1 MVSSPDF
8 SFCSKPSCISGRRE
22 KCFCWMCDIRYLIS
36 GFSCLLFSRCY
47 VACVHRFAL
56 APSLC
61 SFFTSARFQSCLVN
75 SHPPHVSHPLHAT
88 TLHTP
93 LNTAGSNSGI
103 KIEEKQTECG
113 NARLQHTNALDASN
127 KGRIG
132 YRCAGGHG
140 QGGFNAGSADEH
152 YKTFSL
158 GYGDVGGVGLL
169 FRLVWP
175 SGLGF
180 SVVFFDA
187 RAPRHR
193 SLTSR
198 SLGHLSPSS
207 SGW

>member
-1 MVSSPDF
+1 VLLLDVWYSLSHLWILLSSLL
-8 SFCSKPSCISGRRE
+8 SLLRCLCSPFRSRS
-22 KCFCWMCDIRYLIS
+22 LS
-36 GFSCLLFSRCY
+36 LLFL
-47 VACVHRFAL
+47 RFD
-56 APSLC
+56 
-61 SFFTSARFQSCLVN
+61 SFSVVPRQFS
-75 SHPPHVSHPLHAT
+75 PPHVSHPLHAT

-132 YRCAGGHG
+132 YGCAGGHG
-140 QGGFNAGSADEH
+140 QDGFNAGSADEH
-152 YKTFSL
+152 YKAFSL

-175 SGLGF
+175 SGLEF
-180 SVVFFDA
+180 SVVFFGA
-187 RAPRHR
+187 RGPRHR

-198 SLGHLSPSS
+198 SLRHLSPSS

>member
-1 MVSSPDF
+1 MVSSSVF
-8 SFCSKPSCISGRRE
+8 SFCSKPSCISGQRE
-22 KCFCWMCDIRYLIS
+22 RCFCWMCGIRYLIS

-61 SFFTSARFQSCLVN
+61 SFFASARFQSCLVN
-75 SHPPHVSHPLHAT
+75 SQPPSRIASSPRHDSTCP
-88 TLHTP
+88 P
-93 LNTAGSNSGI
+93 NTAGSNSGI
-103 KIEEKQTECG
+103 KIEEKQTEYG

-140 QGGFNAGSADEH
+140 QDGFNAGSADEH
-152 YKTFSL
+152 YKAFSL

-175 SGLGF
+175 SGLEF
-180 SVVFFDA
+180 SVVFFGA

-198 SLGHLSPSS
+198 SLRHLSPSS

>member
-1 MVSSPDF
+1 MVSSSVF
-8 SFCSKPSCISGRRE
+8 SFCSKPSCVSGRRE
-22 KCFCWMCDIRYLIS
+22 KCFRWMCSIRYLIS
-36 GFSCLLFSRCY
+36 GFSCLL
-47 VACVHRFAL
+47 L
-56 APSLC
+56 PSLLRCLC
-61 SFFTSARFQSCLVN
+61 SPFRSRSLSLLFLRSGSFSVVPHQLSSPSRVASSPRHDSAY
-75 SHPPHVSHPLHAT
+75 
-88 TLHTP
+88 P

-140 QGGFNAGSADEH
+140 QDGFNAGSADEY

-180 SVVFFDA
+180 SVVFFGA

-198 SLGHLSPSS
+198 SLRHFSPSS
-207 SGW
+207 SG